1 MCMQLLMLYVGYML
15 EEVLSL
21 TSSGYLF
28 IYLFMEGGGFFLCFF
43 FLLFFFLLCACV
55 CVCVSR

>member
-43 FLLFFFLLCACV
+43 FFFFFPFVCVRV
-55 CVCVSR
+55 CVCV